1 MFYAVL
7 SKGEKLMRK
16 KKAVIRVIA
25 IISVILML
33 FGVVVMFAGCSD
45 SDTNTEYKALVP
57 ATFAKVCATTMDDC
71 RSYVIV
77 HVETG
82 VLYLW
87 NWGAYS
93 SGITALLDADGKPL
107 LYEDYVK

>member
-1 MFYAVL
+1 
-7 SKGEKLMRK
+7 MRK
-16 KKAVIRVIA
+16 KKGIIRVIA
-25 IISVILML
+25 MAAVVLML
-33 FGVVVMFAGCSD
+33 FSFLVMFTGCSN
-45 SDTNTEYKALVP
+45 SDTDNKHVALVP
-57 ATFAKVCATTMDDC
+57 TTFAKVCETSIDGYVA
-71 RSYVIV
+71 YVIV

-87 NWGAYS
+87 DFGSYT